1 MNGLAAIPEM
11 GMIVPEMGSATNK
24 AARQGL
30 AGALFTPVQQRLL
43 GLLFGQ
49 AERRFQSAEIIRLA
63 AGGTGAVHRQLQRL
77 AEAGLVLAT
86 RQGSQKYYQANPRS
100 PIYPELHGLVLKTV
114 GVVEPLRRALA
125 PIASGIRAAFVFGST
140 ARKTDRADSD
150 LDLLIVSD
158 ELTYPEA
165 YQVLQETEHLI
176 ARPINPTVM
185 TRAEWKRKRSAA
197 DSFAKRIAAQPKL
210 FVIGDE
216 DALA

>member
-1 MNGLAAIPEM
+1 M
-11 GMIVPEMGSATNK
+11 GMIVPEMGRVTK
-24 AARQGL
+24 TAARGGF

-49 AERRFQSAEIIRLA
+49 PARRFQSAEIIRLA
-63 AGGTGAVHRQLQRL
+63 AGGTGAAHRQLQRL
-77 AEAGLVLAT
+77 ADAGLVLAT
-86 RQGSQKYYQANPRS
+86 RAGSQKYYQANPRS

-125 PIASGIRAAFVFGST
+125 PIASGIQAAFVFGST
-140 ARKTDRADSD
+140 AKKSDRADSD

-165 YQVLQETEHLI
+165 YRALQGAEHVI

-185 TRAEWKRKRSAA
+185 TRAEWKRKRGAA
-197 DSFAKRIAAQPKL
+197 DSFAKRIAGQPKL
-210 FVIGDE
+210 FVIGGE